1 MPFTFAHPAIILP
14 LKQAKPRMFSLTALV
29 AGSMAPDFEYFFK
42 VHGTSTVSETFAGI
56 FTFNLPV
63 AIGISLLFH
72 LVVRN
77 PLLMHLPKPYDKRF
91 SGFLKFDFLKSLR
104 QHPFRF
110 LISALVGII
119 SHLVLDLLTSPE
131 TMTRSFHR
139 LQEAKISEGLLELQA
154 ILGLQPFILLER
166 TFSVLGLL
174 LIGYLLSKVNY
185 PAKKFMP
192 LQPRQKK
199 KFFTVFFVL
208 LIAGVM
214 AAINFLPYALSI
226 SQLIINFISAGL
238 LSLTITCLL
247 FWKDGKYAAQKYR
260 MIE

>member
-42 VHGTSTVSETFAGI
+42 VHATSTVSETLAGI

-77 PLLMHLPKPYDKRF
+77 PLIIHLPRPFDQRF
-91 SGFLKFDFLKSLR
+91 SGFLNFNFIQSLR
-104 QHPFRF
+104 QHPLRF
-110 LISALVGII
+110 LISALIGVI
-119 SHLVLDLLTSPE
+119 SHLVLDLLTSPD
-131 TMTRSFHR
+131 TMTRSFHK
-139 LQEAKISEGLLELQA
+139 LQQIQLSGGPVKLQA

-166 TFSVLGLL
+166 TFSILGLVL
-174 LIGYLLSKVNY
+174 VGYLLSKVNY
-185 PAKKFMP
+185 PAKSFVS
-192 LQPRQKK
+192 LSARQKSR
-199 KFFTVFFVL
+199 FYIVFFII
-208 LIAGVM
+208 LIAGVL

-226 SQLIINFISAGL
+226 SQIIITFISSGL
-238 LSLTITCLL
+238 LSLTVTCLL
-247 FWKDGKYAAQKYR
+247 FWKDGKYAAKG
-260 MIE
+260 